1 MNQLQIVKMRG
12 HLEDINYWLNQLRTV
27 TVDPD
32 LIYNMIADNVAELR
46 LMVTAIECDNVKL
59 DNQKMISRE
68 SGNE

>member
-27 TVDPD
+27 TADPD

-68 SGNE
+68 SENE

>member
-1 MNQLQIVKMRG
+1 MTQLQIVKMRG

-68 SGNE
+68 SENE